1 MPSRRHWKLSQTLT
15 ATIVSDKEVS
25 DEIRYGRGDS
35 TPHTVRQHDL
45 EGFKAKFRNRTNCG
59 AELLAY
65 LQRSDCGVWRCEQD
79 EADPRRWWLNVTL
92 PSNVAEMFDAHL
104 EIQLVYAEYQ
114 QVEPRLLELIQ
125 RRIAGNARVDHG
137 LFMIASLD
145 QDVDRLLR
153 RRRGEFAGIDL
164 HLGDLDSTAPDIR
177 HRMTDVLTTV
187 DHYDMTVPVH
197 NPAGFFGR
205 TEEFQEIISAIE
217 RGQSVGVFGL
227 RKTGKTSLLNYVAG
241 RRRAAQRPVVWVDIS
256 GLVSADDF
264 RVQLLERA
272 WESVAAI
279 RSPEE
284 MPRLRALNRN
294 GELKVAIDALRL
306 HWLRDLETLSRHV
319 GGRFEVF
326 IDEIDQIRPDRSHL
340 GAAQADQ
347 MLVAVTQLRGM
358 IQSAGSD
365 MVLVCAGVDPA
376 LFERPLLGSGSD
388 NLLYKLV
395 RLMFLAPL
403 TRDEMAEMVR
413 DLGRRMGVRVRDHKV
428 IDFLYEEYGGHA
440 LLTRKACSLASR
452 QRNKEEIPWHMTL
465 DAAEAAA
472 KERGDGTPF
481 QQAEEILTSFGEW
494 FPDEAGLLRELWS
507 PEADE
512 RELGRLL
519 YEEDKSRL
527 AHAGPYGLVLDST
540 TSPRIRAIERSV
552 RSGA

>member
-1 MPSRRHWKLSQTLT
+1 MSEKT
-15 ATIVSDKEVS
+15 VSDGT
-25 DEIRYGRGDS
+25 RYGHGDS
-35 TPHTVRQHDL
+35 NPHTVRQHDL
-45 EGFKAKFRNRTNCG
+45 EAFKARFRSRTNHG
-59 AELLAY
+59 AELLLY
-65 LQRSDCGVWRCEQD
+65 LHRSDCGVWRCEQD

-92 PSNVAEMFDAHL
+92 APNVAEMFDAHL
-104 EIQLVYAEYQ
+104 EIQLVYAEYE

-125 RRIAGNARVDHG
+125 RRIGSNARVDHG

-145 QDVDRLLR
+145 RDVDRLLR

-164 HLGDLDSTAPDIR
+164 HLGELDSAAPDMR
-177 HRMTDVLTTV
+177 HRMTDVLTAV

-205 TEEFQEIISAIE
+205 TEEFQQIISAIE

-241 RRRAAQRPVVWVDIS
+241 RRRAALRPVVWVDIS
-256 GLVSADDF
+256 GLANADNF

-279 RSPEE
+279 HSVGEL
-284 MPRLRALNRN
+284 PRLRTLNRS
-294 GELKVAIDALRL
+294 GELKVAIDTMRL
-306 HWLRDLETLSRHV
+306 HWLRDLETLSRHA

-326 IDEIDQIRPDRSHL
+326 IDEIDQIHPDRSHL
-340 GAAQADQ
+340 GQDEANG

-358 IQSAGSD
+358 IQSAESSSG

-395 RLMFLAPL
+395 RLMYLAPL

-413 DLGRRMGVRVRDHKV
+413 DLGRRMGVRVRDRKV

-440 LLTRKACSLASR
+440 LLTRKACSLAS
-452 QRNKEEIPWHMTL
+452 QKRNREDIPWHMTL
-465 DAAEAAA
+465 DAAEAAS
-472 KERGDGTPF
+472 KERGEGTPF
-481 QQAEEILTSFGEW
+481 QQAGEILTSFGEW

-507 PEADE
+507 SDAEE

-519 YEEDKSRL
+519 YEEDDRRL
-527 AHAGPYGLVLDST
+527 AHAGPYGIVLDGT
-540 TSPRIRAIERSV
+540 TLPRIRAIERSV
-552 RSGA
+552 GSGA